1 MDMDTVLATL
11 DRSAVGV
18 FAYVMR
24 SGRPNACA
32 VTPYVV
38 DGVATVTST
47 LALVDKAAAVRR
59 DPRVALLAGGAHLG
73 GRASV
78 SVDLTP
84 SWFDQ
89 HLRDQ
94 ERAKYPPARSILGVP
109 GHRCLF
115 SWYLGRV
122 VISIDDTEAA
132 VRPGDDHTTITVLD
146 SAGALQTFPIA
157 DLDDATAD
165 SIPVPSIPD
174 GHAVVL
180 IHEENESMTSMRQ
193 LAIHGEVASGV
204 FAAVRRRGTIE
215 PEPHGL
221 RAQLRTSRTMARQA
235 KANRPRLQT
244 WAATTT

>member
-1 MDMDTVLATL
+1 MDMGTVLAAL
-11 DRSAVGV
+11 DESTVGV

-38 DGVATVTST
+38 DGAATVTST
-47 LALVDKAAAVRR
+47 LALIDKAAAVRR
-59 DPRVALLAGGAHLG
+59 DQRVTLLAGGAHLA

-89 HLRDQ
+89 HLRAQ

-122 VISIDDTEAA
+122 VISIDA
-132 VRPGDDHTTITVLD
+132 
-146 SAGALQTFPIA
+146 
-157 DLDDATAD
+157 
-165 SIPVPSIPD
+165 
-174 GHAVVL
+174 
-180 IHEENESMTSMRQ
+180 
-193 LAIHGEVASGV
+193 GV
-204 FAAVRRRGTIE
+204 FTAERRRGSLE
-215 PEPHGL
+215 PGPNGL
-221 RAQLRTSRTMARQA
+221 GEQLRTARALARQA
-235 KANRPRLQT
+235 KANRPRLQS
-244 WAATTT
+244 WPATTT

>member
-1 MDMDTVLATL
+1 MDLGTVLATL

-24 SGRPNACA
+24 SGRPNSCA

-38 DGVATVTST
+38 DGAATVTST
-47 LALVDKAAAVRR
+47 LALIDKAAAVRR
-59 DPRVALLAGGAHLG
+59 DPRVTLLAGGAHLG
-73 GRASV
+73 GHASV

-89 HLRDQ
+89 HLRAQ

-122 VISIDDTEAA
+122 VISIAGTDPAA
-132 VRPGDDHTTITVLD
+132 RPGNDHTTITVLD
-146 SAGALQTFPIA
+146 EAGALQTFPIPG
-157 DLDDATAD
+157 LDDATAD
-165 SIPVPSIPD
+165 TIAVPSIPD

-193 LAIHGEVASGV
+193 LAIHGDVSAGV
-204 FAAVRRRGTIE
+204 FSGVRRRGTLE

-235 KANRPRLQT
+235 KANRPRLQS
-244 WAATTT
+244 WPATTT